1 MIRNVYENATDGY
14 GVIECASLT
23 CLSSPCQSYATCVE
37 FGDSWNCLCPSGYVY
52 AYIIMLKRNFFFSF
66 YKIRTVVRHLFVY
79 CQITFYFT
87 SDWFAITYVY
97 FVDVNRI
104 HFIDLIY

>member
-1 MIRNVYENATDGY
+1 MIYLQIDEVVHNVYENATDGY

-52 AYIIMLKRNFFFSF
+52 LILVHKCI
-66 YKIRTVVRHLFVY
+66 VGVEV
-79 CQITFYFT
+79 C
-87 SDWFAITYVY
+87 D
-97 FVDVNRI
+97 VDK
-104 HFIDLIY
+104 LSKTT